1 MSFTPHTQEE
11 LNSMDLNENEIY
23 HIEYINKDY
32 FNGDETIEK
41 ADASVILNAGKV
53 YFNVTDPYGME
64 KMIMN
69 ARVIDR

>member
-1 MSFTPHTQEE
+1 MSLTAHTQEE
-11 LNSMDLNENEIY
+11 LNSMNLDENETY
-23 HIEYINKDY
+23 RIEYINKDY

-41 ADASVILNAGKV
+41 ANASVILNEGKV
-53 YFNVTDPYGME
+53 FFNVTDPYGME